1 MSHRFPHFTLRKR
14 ILLLLLPVLLFG
26 CMLLHRMGYPL
37 SHEKRFALFTNQVF
51 RSELSANT
59 LDLHYTL
66 ANPASYDL
74 DDLPV
79 VLGNGSLQ
87 SKEQSL
93 AACENYLSALR
104 GFNRAE
110 LNQTQQLTHDL
121 LLDYLETEC
130 SSASLLLYDEPLS
143 PSLGVQSQLPI
154 LLAEYSF
161 RTKGDIEDYLTLLTQ
176 MPDYFDSILS
186 FEQQK
191 SAAGLFMS
199 DICADAVIRQ
209 CRDFIADPS
218 SNYLITTFR
227 EKIETISN
235 LTADEKIAYCD
246 RCEKS
251 VLTYV
256 IPAYETLISGL
267 QSLSSSGKNDI
278 GLAGLPKGKEYYQYL
293 VRSSVGD
300 SRPIE
305 EIEEAIKQ
313 QMTADF
319 ADAQKLIADR
329 SPNLPSDASAASSS
343 VLSGANPAEMLLHL
357 RSSISTDFPQAPSVS
372 CAVRQVPL
380 SLQEY
385 LSPAFYLTPAIDA
398 YTDNVIYIN
407 PHSDSS
413 GLELYT
419 TLAHEGYPGH
429 LYQSVFFQSQ
439 SPDPIRSL
447 LGCGGYTEG
456 WATYVEMYAYN
467 LWDGD
472 DTAAAL
478 AQKNRAFTLGI
489 ASLLDIGIHYHGY
502 SRSEVSS
509 FLTQLGFSD
518 ETAQALYDSI
528 LQSPANYL
536 KYYVGW
542 LNFEALRAD
551 AQAQMG
557 DTFSLIDF
565 HESILR
571 IGPAPFSIL
580 RQYLLS

>member
-66 ANPASYDL
+66 ANPAAYDL

-110 LNQTQQLTHDL
+110 LNQTQQLTYDL

-199 DICADAVIRQ
+199 DTCADAVILQ

-227 EKIETISN
+227 EKIKTISN

-305 EIEEAIKQ
+305 EIEEAVKQ
-313 QMTADF
+313 QMTTDF

-357 RSSISTDFPQAPSVS
+357 RSSIGMDFPQAPSVS
-372 CAVRQVPL
+372 CAVRQVPPA
-380 SLQEY
+380 LQEY

-407 PHSDSS
+407 PHSASS

-439 SPDPIRSL
+439 SPDPLRSL

-509 FLTQLGFSD
+509 FLTQLGFSAD
-518 ETAQALYDSI
+518 TAQALYDSI

-557 DTFSLIDF
+557 DAFSLIDF